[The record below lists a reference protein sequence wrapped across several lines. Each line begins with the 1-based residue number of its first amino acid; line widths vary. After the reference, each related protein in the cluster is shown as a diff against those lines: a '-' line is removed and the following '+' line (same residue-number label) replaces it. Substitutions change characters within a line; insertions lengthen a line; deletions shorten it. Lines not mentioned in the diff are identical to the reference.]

1 MNHIRAWLY
10 GRDPSVLQ
18 KNQFSTEE
26 DIERQLE
33 NSNISS
39 QTLDSSTK
47 TTQKLREPS
56 KFEQA
61 ILKVVPLKKGD
72 CLPCKL
78 TGTFCMGV
86 AGLVVIS
93 SAKVGV
99 KKNPLLQV
107 KGQQRNIYL
116 ILCGA
121 MFLGLETI
129 AVCRLM
135 DWGPFDR
142 SYDD

>member
-10 GRDPSVLQ
+10 GRDPSVL
-18 KNQFSTEE
+18 KNSQVRTEE
-26 DIERQLE
+26 GDNTCIQEKDNLTLPTLYSSDTIQDSRKL
-33 NSNISS
+33 NI
-39 QTLDSSTK
+39 
-47 TTQKLREPS
+47 
-56 KFEQA
+56 FEQA
-61 ILKVVPLKKGD
+61 ILTVVPLRKGD

-78 TGTFCMGV
+78 TGTLCMGFS
-86 AGLVVIS
+86 GVIVLS

-107 KGQQRNIYL
+107 KGRQRTIYL
-116 ILCGA
+116 ALCGA
-121 MFLGLETI
+121 LFLGLETI
-129 AVCRLM
+129 AVCRMM